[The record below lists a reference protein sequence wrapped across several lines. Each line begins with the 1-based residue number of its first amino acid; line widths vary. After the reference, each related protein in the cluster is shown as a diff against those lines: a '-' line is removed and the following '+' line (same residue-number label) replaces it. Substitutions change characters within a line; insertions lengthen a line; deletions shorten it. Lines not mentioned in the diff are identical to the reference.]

1 MDNAPEISIN
11 PQTIINELQTRVNGL
26 QGENIVL
33 SAMVTELKARVE
45 ELISEESTEDGNS
58 ET

>member
-1 MDNAPEISIN
+1 MDNEPEISIN

-33 SAMVTELKARVE
+33 SAMVTELKARIE
-45 ELISEESTEDGNS
+45 ELISEESTEDG
-58 ET
+58 EE

>member
-1 MDNAPEISIN
+1 VDNEPEISIN

>member
-1 MDNAPEISIN
+1 MDNEPEISIN

-33 SAMVTELKARVE
+33 SAMVTELKARIE
-45 ELISEESTEDGNS
+45 ELISEESIEDG
-58 ET
+58 ETSV

>member
-1 MDNAPEISIN
+1 MDNEPEISIN

-33 SAMVTELKARVE
+33 SAMVTELKAHIE
-45 ELISEESTEDGNS
+45 ELISEESTEDG
-58 ET
+58 ETSV

>member
-1 MDNAPEISIN
+1 MDNEPEISIN

-45 ELISEESTEDGNS
+45 ELISEESTEDGHS